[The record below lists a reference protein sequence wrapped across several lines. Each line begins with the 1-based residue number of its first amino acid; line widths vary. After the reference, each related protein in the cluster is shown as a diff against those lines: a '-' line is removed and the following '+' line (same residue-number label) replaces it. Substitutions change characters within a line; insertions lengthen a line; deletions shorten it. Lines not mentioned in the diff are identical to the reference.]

1 MAVVVV
7 LIMIAFTVPTLIS
20 QWQRPGI
27 KGSQP
32 VAYYHNKKGTISN
45 DDLLRAQMELN
56 LLKAIGAD
64 IFLQIPAFHNADVG
78 YSVAGTIADDFRG
91 NTNSAAC

>member
-1 MAVVVV
+1 MNLMKWMRKNKNKLMAVVVV

-20 QWQRPGI
+20 QWQRPGL

-45 DDLLRAQMELN
+45 DDCFERWN
-56 LLKAIGAD
+56 
-64 IFLQIPAFHNADVG
+64 
-78 YSVAGTIADDFRG
+78 
-91 NTNSAAC
+91 